1 MFAASVL
8 ERALRRELEPTMA
21 AQAMEAEEDSSVP
34 ATSSEEEDGSPR
46 RKAVRR
52 DDTNGPNASPGTE
65 SSIDG
70 FRRQLGVGWVGVGGD
85 GAHHAGSRGWARYI
99 QNNYGLTNVQILA
112 QSRAHGNAYLAQ
124 TAEGFYLFTEDL
136 VQGTYSWSKR
146 QCVRL

>member
-8 ERALRRELEPTMA
+8 ERALHRGLEPTMA

-34 ATSSEEEDGSPR
+34 ATSPEEEDGSPR

-52 DDTNGPNASPGTE
+52 DDTNGPIGSPGTK

-85 GAHHAGSRGWARYI
+85 GVHQAGSRGWARYI
-99 QNNYGLTNVQILA
+99 QNNYSLTNVQILA

-136 VQGTYSWSKR
+136 VQGTYSWSK
-146 QCVRL
+146 